1 MRRQSYLYT
10 FEQMHNYTMEANNM
24 EDEEDVSKTNRR
36 YGADISFE
44 ITDRTNQTKEIGN
57 IGMVIDKIDKSGQ
70 ISGGLSVKTRPEL
83 NTINGREIIKP
94 GETIMYVSSDSLLH
108 INGVLLGS
116 KVLRVKHDENEE
128 EHLYWGDARIV

>member
-1 MRRQSYLYT
+1 
-10 FEQMHNYTMEANNM
+10 MEANNV

-36 YGADISFE
+36 YGSDISFE

-57 IGMVIDKIDKSGQ
+57 IGMVIDSVDESGQ
-70 ISGGLSVKTRPEL
+70 VSGGLSVKTRPETK
-83 NTINGREIIKP
+83 TINGREIINP

-116 KVLRVKHDENEE
+116 KVLRVKQDENEE
-128 EHLYWGDARIV
+128 EHLYWGETKIV

>member
-1 MRRQSYLYT
+1 
-10 FEQMHNYTMEANNM
+10 MEANNV
-24 EDEEDVSKTNRR
+24 EDEDDISKTNRR
-36 YGADISFE
+36 YGSDISFE

-70 ISGGLSVKTRPEL
+70 ISGGLSVKTRPEV
-83 NTINGREIIKP
+83 NTINGREIINP

-116 KVLRVKHDENEE
+116 KEMRVKQDENEE
-128 EHLYWGDARIV
+128 EHMYWGETRIV